1 MNFINCLLDVTI
13 NDDWDISD
21 QVISE
26 AIKDRAR
33 QMAGIDPDELSRFD
47 SD

>member
-1 MNFINCLLDVTI
+1 MNFINCLLDVT
-13 NDDWDISD
+13 DDSD
-21 QVISE
+21 QGFSE

-33 QMAGIDPDELSRFD
+33 QMAGFSSDELSCLD

>member
-1 MNFINCLLDVTI
+1 MNFINCLLDVT
-13 NDDWDISD
+13 DDLD
-21 QVISE
+21 QGFSE

-33 QMAGIDPDELSRFD
+33 QMAGIDTEELSCSD

>member
-1 MNFINCLLDVTI
+1 MNFINCLLDVT
-13 NDDWDISD
+13 DDSD
-21 QVISE
+21 QGFTE

-33 QMAGIDPDELSRFD
+33 QMAGIDPEEFSRLD